1 MRRPFEIL
9 LEEKSSMYETVFLQL
24 RLIEL
29 SRPAFPR
36 SSLLS
41 WKKRFVVQVGLG
53 FKVLG
58 LGPYQPYPN

>member
-1 MRRPFEIL
+1 
-9 LEEKSSMYETVFLQL
+9 MYETVFLQL